1 MQKWKQIS
9 NSYLKT
15 ALILLFLIFFLLF
28 LNQIIGLIL
37 NAPNIKNSNH
47 HLGKTAE
54 QFNIFWSYFGLY
66 FGLPTNL
73 LFESQNPLNYNV
85 YIIANII
92 YILLELSVLLLIIF
106 GINDLKGKSIKATG
120 IVGLITISILA
131 INNIEVIPGSRVSVG
146 PNIAIF
152 LVIIILCI
160 TIILFTY
167 IANNNKDAKKVN
179 VKEAVTMNHYQNE
192 VRNDQ
197 N

>member
-1 MQKWKQIS
+1 MRKWKHMS

-37 NAPNIKNSNH
+37 NAPSIKHNH
-47 HLGKTAE
+47 PQGKTATR
-54 QFNIFWSYFGLY
+54 FDVFWSYFGLY

-73 LFESQNPLNYNV
+73 LNLPPETQNSLNYNIYV
-85 YIIANII
+85 IANVI

-106 GINDLKGKSIKATG
+106 GINDLKSKSIKATG
-120 IVGLITISILA
+120 ILGLITISILA
-131 INNIEVIPGSRVSVG
+131 INNIEVIFRSRVPVG

-167 IANNNKDAKKVN
+167 IANNKDAKKVN
-179 VKEAVTMNHYQNE
+179 VKEAVTMNHYQSE
-192 VRNDQ
+192 VQND
-197 N
+197 

>member
-1 MQKWKQIS
+1 MQKWKHMS

-47 HLGKTAE
+47 PLGKTATR
-54 QFNIFWSYFGLY
+54 FDVFWSYFGLY

-73 LFESQNPLNYNV
+73 LSESQNPLNYNV

-106 GINDLKGKSIKATG
+106 GMNDLKGKSIKATG
-120 IVGLITISILA
+120 ILGLITISILA
-131 INNIEVIPGSRVSVG
+131 INNIEVIPKSGIPIG

-167 IANNNKDAKKVN
+167 ITNNKDAKKVN

-192 VRNDQ
+192 VRND
-197 N
+197 

>member
-1 MQKWKQIS
+1 MRKWKHIS

-47 HLGKTAE
+47 PLGKTAVR
-54 QFNIFWSYFGLY
+54 FNIFWSYFGLY

-73 LFESQNPLNYNV
+73 LNLPPETQNAINYNIYV
-85 YIIANII
+85 IANVV

-106 GINDLKGKSIKATG
+106 GMNDLKGKSSKASG
-120 IVGLITISILA
+120 IVGLITISVLA
-131 INNIEVIPGSRVSVG
+131 INNIGVDGRRIPIA

-152 LVIIILCI
+152 LVIILLCI
-160 TIILFTY
+160 TIIGFSY
-167 IANNNKDAKKVN
+167 ISNSKNAEKVTL
-179 VKEAVTMNHYQNE
+179 KQETTMNYHQSE
-192 VRNDQ
+192 V
-197 N
+197 

>member
-1 MQKWKQIS
+1 MQKWKHMS

-47 HLGKTAE
+47 PLGKTATR
-54 QFNIFWSYFGLY
+54 FDVFWSYFGLY

-73 LFESQNPLNYNV
+73 LSESQNPLNYNV

-106 GINDLKGKSIKATG
+106 GMNDLKGKSIKATG
-120 IVGLITISILA
+120 ILGLITISILA
-131 INNIEVIPGSRVSVG
+131 INNIEVIPGSGIPIG
-146 PNIAIF
+146 PNIAVF

-167 IANNNKDAKKVN
+167 ITNNKDAKKVN

-192 VRNDQ
+192 VQND
-197 N
+197 